1 MNEFLVNQV
10 FDGSILAASLVAIVA
25 GLISFA
31 SPCVLPLLPGY
42 LGYVSGAFASKK
54 RMVLGSIL
62 FVLGFAFLFT
72 SYGLLFGALGDAI
85 TRNSDLLI
93 RLLGFLT
100 IFFGLIFMF
109 SEKFYRSFKFPFV
122 ASTRLI
128 SAPILGFMFGLGWT
142 PCIGPT
148 LGAVQTLA
156 FIEASATRGAILSLA
171 YCIGLGAPFIIFALF
186 LDRSAKLRN
195 YLLQRGKRI
204 SFIGGAFL
212 ILIGLLQVLGI
223 WEMLMAGLRGTISGF
238 IPVIW

>member
-1 MNEFLVNQV
+1 
-10 FDGSILAASLVAIVA
+10 
-25 GLISFA
+25 
-31 SPCVLPLLPGY
+31 
-42 LGYVSGAFASKK
+42 
-54 RMVLGSIL
+54 
-62 FVLGFAFLFT
+62 
-72 SYGLLFGALGDAI
+72 
-85 TRNSDLLI
+85 
-93 RLLGFLT
+93 
-100 IFFGLIFMF
+100 
-109 SEKFYRSFKFPFV
+109 
-122 ASTRLI
+122 
-128 SAPILGFMFGLGWT
+128 MFGLGWT

-223 WEMLMAGLRGTISGF
+223 WEMLMAGLRGTISGY
-238 IPVIW
+238 IPVI

>member
-1 MNEFLVNQV
+1 
-10 FDGSILAASLVAIVA
+10 
-25 GLISFA
+25 
-31 SPCVLPLLPGY
+31 
-42 LGYVSGAFASKK
+42 
-54 RMVLGSIL
+54 MVLGSFL

-93 RLLGFLT
+93 RLLGVLT
-100 IFFGLIFMF
+100 IFFGLVFMF

-122 ASTRLI
+122 ASTGLL

-171 YCIGLGAPFIIFALF
+171 YCVGLGLPFILFALF
-186 LDRSAKLRN
+186 LDRSARFRN
-195 YLLQRGKRI
+195 YLLQRGKTI

-212 ILIGLLQVLGI
+212 FLIGLLQVLGI
-223 WEMLMAGLRGTISGF
+223 WESLMAGLRGTISGF
-238 IPVIW
+238 IPVI

>member
-186 LDRSAKLRN
+186 LDRSAKLRD

-223 WEMLMAGLRGTISGF
+223 WETLMAGLRGTISGF
-238 IPVIW
+238 IPVI

>member
-54 RMVLGSIL
+54 RMVLGSFL

-100 IFFGLIFMF
+100 IFFGLVFMF

-171 YCIGLGAPFIIFALF
+171 YCIGLGAPFIIFAFF
-186 LDRSAKLRN
+186 LS
-195 YLLQRGKRI
+195 
-204 SFIGGAFL
+204 
-212 ILIGLLQVLGI
+212 
-223 WEMLMAGLRGTISGF
+223 
-238 IPVIW
+238 